1 MMKIEFSIEDNELMY
16 DVLDG
21 VFITLLKKELK
32 DSKEFLGSGHQHP
45 EDVKQY
51 KKNIKACEVLLKY
64 YGGLD
69 E

>member
-1 MMKIEFSIEDNELMY
+1 MKIEFSIDANELMY

-32 DSKEFLGSGHQHP
+32 SSKEFLGSGQQHP
-45 EDVKQY
+45 DDVKQY
-51 KKNIKACEVLLKY
+51 KKNIKACKVLLEY

-69 E
+69 D

>member
-1 MMKIEFSIEDNELMY
+1 MKIEFSIEDNQMLY

-21 VFITLLKKELK
+21 VFVSLLRHELK
-32 DSKEFLGSGHQHP
+32 NSEEYLQIVQQHP
-45 EDVKQY
+45 DDVKQY
-51 KKNIKACEVLLKY
+51 KKNIKACKVLLKY